1 MIPNKARFERAID
14 IIDKENSNDPNRE
27 VFQGKEYPKELL
39 YAQRMTEWLKKL
51 VPDPSEALQLAA
63 RAQHICRWTLPR
75 RNYSMD
81 RKGYLLWRTE
91 LKNFHAQKTKKILEE
106 CEYDEKMIR
115 RVQSLILKQKMKV
128 DPESQALEDVICLV
142 FLENYFSKFANQHD
156 QEKVISII
164 RKTWKKM
171 SEMAREKAL
180 KLNLPVEAQQ
190 VIGEALNRPF

>member
-91 LKNFHAQKTKKILEE
+91 LKNFHAQKTEKILEE